1 MKITLASIY
10 SILSFLV
17 LGSALGQTPYE
28 IKKIAILD
36 PIDSQGKVSCYVKKS
51 LQNAFT
57 KAVLASNNLE
67 AYDRNDIPVIQKEN
81 EFQRQGWV
89 KPEEICKMGKV
100 SGVSYVLASEVLM
113 PTSSEYYIMA
123 RIIEVET
130 SKVVKVADVMT
141 KEDEIPKRF
150 HDLAEQLLDGFAE
163 TSSELIYKSYHF
175 MYLVPLDK

>member
-1 MKITLASIY
+1 MKTKFVSIY
-10 SILSFLV
+10 IGLFFLA

-57 KAVLASNNLE
+57 KAVLASNLE
-67 AYDRNDIPVIQKEN
+67 AYDRNDIPIIQKEN

-89 KPEEICKMGKV
+89 KPEEICKMGKI

-113 PTSSEYYIMA
+113 PTSREYYIMA

-150 HDLAEQLLDGFAE
+150 HDLAEQLLEGFAE